1 MNLNDLSN
9 EAQAAGQAAGQWAY
23 PAILGA
29 FVTFMRINYK
39 GGRKTW
45 KASMCEA
52 LLIAAAAG
60 SVGPLLA
67 YLGMPINL
75 AYPIAVFV
83 GHTGIYRISQA
94 VLRKLGM
101 DSNN

>member
-1 MNLNDLSN
+1 MNLNDLGN

-39 GGRKTW
+39 GGRKTLR
-45 KASMCEA
+45 ASLAEA
-52 LLIAAAAG
+52 LLIAAVTG

-67 YLGMPINL
+67 YLGMPDDM
-75 AYPIAVFV
+75 AYPIAVFI
-83 GHTGIYRISQA
+83 GHTGIDRISQA
-94 VLRKLGM
+94 VMRKLGM
-101 DSNN
+101 DQ

>member
-1 MNLNDLSN
+1 MNLNDLGN

-39 GGRKTW
+39 GGRKTLR
-45 KASMCEA
+45 ASLAEA
-52 LLIAAAAG
+52 LLIASVTG

-67 YLGMPINL
+67 YLGMPVDL
-75 AYPIAVFV
+75 AYPIAVFI
-83 GHTGIYRISQA
+83 GHTGIDRISQA

-101 DSNN
+101 DQ